1 MLQVS
6 DFGDYHHAWMHFGNS
21 AVIESFVLLLVTLTY
36 ISVNSPR
43 KTYWFSTLDI
53 GDIFVFINR
62 KSFKLH
68 SVYFELRDL
77 LNVIKSNLL
86 ITDIITRVTIA
97 LLTSPCL
104 YLYING
110 FSQIFSHNFSV
121 F

>member
-6 DFGDYHHAWMHFGNS
+6 GFGDYHLAWMHFGNS

-53 GDIFVFINR
+53 CDICVFINR

-77 LNVIKSNLL
+77 LSVIKSNLL
-86 ITDIITRVTIA
+86 IADIITRVTIA
-97 LLTSPCL
+97 LLKSPCL